1 MKRKLFLS
9 SAGIV
14 PETKEDFLKLLGKDP
29 DDLTVAFIPTA
40 GDPEKDKTFVQWSI
54 DQIKEIGIK
63 FTTIDLKKEN
73 KDTLYGKLNKADI
86 IWVNGGNTFYLLDQ
100 VRRSGFNQVIEK
112 LLDEGKI
119 YVGVSAGSY
128 LACPTI
134 ESAKWKHVGDPDIV
148 GLKDLTALNLVKL
161 LVVAHYEDQFK
172 QDVENGSKTTKLP
185 VITLNDKQAITVIG
199 DEFKIVGDKKNIL
212 IFNDLDHLFK

>member
-14 PETKEDFLKLLGKDP
+14 PETKEDFLKLLSKNP

-40 GDPEKDKTFVQWSI
+40 GDPEKDKTFIQWSI
-54 DQIKEIGIK
+54 DQIKEIGMK
-63 FTTIDLKKEN
+63 FTTIDLKIEN
-73 KDTLYGKLNKADI
+73 KDTLYDKLNKVDI
-86 IWVNGGNTFYLLDQ
+86 IWVNGGNIFYLLDQ
-100 VRRSGFNQVIEK
+100 VRKSGFNQVIEK

-128 LACPTI
+128 LACPNI
-134 ESAKWKHVGDPDIV
+134 ESAKWKNISDPDIV

-161 LVVAHYEDQFK
+161 LVIAHYEDQFK

-185 VITLNDKQAITVIG
+185 VVALNDKQAIMVIG
-199 DEFKIVGDKKNIL
+199 DEFKIVGDKNNIL
-212 IFNDLDHLFK
+212 IFKLNRNL